1 MVAELWSTLWV
12 PSSGTETGSP
22 GDVTQI
28 SLFFRFRTKSAC
40 AVVPL
45 CLVVRPLARHSSCAG
60 ETSFPEGKRRKLAAE
75 KATSA
80 EVEREVETSTRLLVQ
95 EVVYLYGIQLKS
107 TKKSLEV
114 TEEKEKLLKRLQ
126 RKSYNDVSVEG
137 LRLLK
142 GRHRKNLLYFVESSI
157 ES

>member
-1 MVAELWSTLWV
+1 MKRRFLK
-12 PSSGTETGSP
+12 GS
-22 GDVTQI
+22 
-28 SLFFRFRTKSAC
+28 
-40 AVVPL
+40 
-45 CLVVRPLARHSSCAG
+45 
-60 ETSFPEGKRRKLAAE
+60 ERKLAAE

-80 EVEREVETSTRLLVQ
+80 EVEKEVETSTRLLVQ

-137 LRLLK
+137 LLLLK
-142 GRHRKNLLYFVESSI
+142 GRHRKHLLYFVESSI